1 MPLSKESFY
10 LFLIW
15 HRTEDEPAGLSECAN
30 QLLSLSF
37 SSTFWERISKNSYSI
52 SRSVLFRHVPHKVTY
67 CGAFLEEKFVTFWY
81 TFGDCHFLV
90 YFWWV
95 WQIYTSNTG
104 NKLTKETT
112 QPRQHPGL
120 SYWVNSVFANFDSLN
135 QCNEIGILGPKVH
148 CFQSQNKYWQVSAV
162 QYTRLT

>member
-1 MPLSKESFY
+1 MNFFKKSSRKYFGFHAKNISPLK
-10 LFLIW
+10 IV
-15 HRTEDEPAGLSECAN
+15 
-30 QLLSLSF
+30 
-37 SSTFWERISKNSYSI
+37 NSV
-52 SRSVLFRHVPHKVTY
+52 SRSVLFRHVAHKVTY

-148 CFQSQNKYWQVSAV
+148 CFQSLS
-162 QYTRLT
+162 TI